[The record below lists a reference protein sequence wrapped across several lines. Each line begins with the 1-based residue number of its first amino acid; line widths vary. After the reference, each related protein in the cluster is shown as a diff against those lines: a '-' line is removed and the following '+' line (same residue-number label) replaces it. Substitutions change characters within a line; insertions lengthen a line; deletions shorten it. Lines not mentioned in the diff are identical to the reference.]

1 MNLKVT
7 TMKKLFLLFL
17 FCLLTGIGNNAKAQD
32 LGDLLGGKNLEE
44 ILDGLSK
51 DDETNIV
58 SMIFALERLA
68 EIESPVFDFSPNVN
82 CLYILGKYAQTFENL
97 VEKTNAA
104 TDCNERY
111 GLLVMQE
118 AMLLASTN
126 IYYCVEPFLEMI
138 ANPNQHKEELEE
150 LVAEINYLTSILWV
164 QHNFYHRILE
174 SGEQLEKFGFFDK
187 LLIDMMYTV
196 SKYFYANKTDTLLM
210 SLKKLI
216 NEYFDAQ
223 LVVKKAL
230 LIAQHIEA
238 LPCDGG

>member
-1 MNLKVT
+1 
-7 TMKKLFLLFL
+7 MKKLFFLLL
-17 FCLLTGIGNNAKAQD
+17 FCLLTTGGNNAKAQD
-32 LGDLLGGKNLEE
+32 LGDLLRGEGLEG

-68 EIESPVFDFSPNVN
+68 EIESPVFDFSPHIN
-82 CLYILGKYAQTFENL
+82 CLYILVKYANTFENL

-104 TDCNERY
+104 SDCNERH

-138 ANPNQHKEELEE
+138 ENYLTLEESKKEAEE
-150 LVAEINYLTSILWV
+150 LVAEMQYFHAVSMHYTNNYKGGKKDSKIF
-164 QHNFYHRILE
+164 NE
-174 SGEQLEKFGFFDK
+174 
-187 LLIDMMYTV
+187 LLIDLMNTIT
-196 SKYFYANKTDTLLM
+196 SFYDFGRHPSNPNWAHRAIVVAK
-210 SLKKLI
+210 LKQLI

-223 LVVKKAL
+223 LVIKKAL
-230 LIAQHIEA
+230 LIAEHIEA